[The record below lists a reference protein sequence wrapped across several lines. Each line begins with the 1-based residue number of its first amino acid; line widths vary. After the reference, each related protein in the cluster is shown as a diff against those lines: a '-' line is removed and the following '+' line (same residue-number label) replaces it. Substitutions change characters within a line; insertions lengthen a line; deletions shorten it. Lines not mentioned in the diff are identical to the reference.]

1 MTVNTRA
8 SDGSTFGAALQYWRT
23 IRGFPSLRKFA
34 PTVHVSYTQLH
45 RIERG
50 EKRAS
55 RDFVTRCEEVLQ
67 TGGKLIDAWQREGG
81 RARPREL
88 PLAPA
93 LLVGRDHHLA
103 ELDAAFA
110 RRAVDSPLLLVID
123 GPAGVGKTALALK
136 WAHRVADK
144 FPDGQLYADLRAFS
158 TVGQPEDPARVLS
171 WFCTSLGATGIPESL
186 ESRAALFRT
195 LTSGVRIL
203 IVLDNA
209 DDAEQVTPLLPGS
222 ATCTVIITSRRIL
235 PGLTIAHDGHRT
247 SVGPLSESDSI
258 ELVAKIIGPE
268 RAAAEPSAAAELTR
282 LCGHLPLALRI
293 VADLADSH
301 RQRPLADLVQ
311 DLSDDDERLDRLETD
326 DRTAPR
332 TVFSRTYRVLPD
344 SAARV
349 FRLLGLY
356 RGPLIASAVAALAGI
371 TIREARTAMRHLAS
385 VHLLDTTS
393 PDSSP
398 DTARLHD
405 LLHTYAHELLV
416 ATETPAER
424 HTAANRL
431 TLWYLHA
438 IRAAGDVIA
447 PRCTAPLDLP
457 PLSDDVTPPTFTT
470 IQTALAWCDHE
481 RTNLPTITRMAAQH
495 GPPGTAWRIA
505 VALWPYLVI
514 RRPWDTWRDTHLIAI
529 DATETEHDDHGEA
542 WVRTQW
548 AFALRRQ
555 GLLDEAQRHYDRLQ
569 PLHERAGNQY
579 GAIHGLVGAAQLA
592 LDRSQHDTA
601 QALATQAEHRFI
613 ELGDPQGQTR
623 ALDVSARVHAAQ
635 GKTTEG
641 LKLLHHALNL
651 VEGIDSPIVRGP
663 LLTAIADIHIL
674 RNDLPAALDALDLA
688 TQTHQLINDHL
699 TEADLRQRAGDIHHQ
714 LHRREE
720 ATSQWNRARDIYTML
735 GDHQTAAAMHDK
747 IQQQF

>member
-1 MTVNTRA
+1 MMASTRA
-8 SDGSTFGAALQYWRT
+8 SDGSTFGSALQYWRE

-50 EKRAS
+50 DTRAS
-55 RDFVTRCEEVLQ
+55 RDFVTRCEQVLQ
-67 TGGKLIDAWQREGG
+67 TGGKLIDAWQRESG

-93 LLVGRDHHLA
+93 LLVGRTRHLA
-103 ELDAAFA
+103 ELDGAFA
-110 RRAVDSPLLLVID
+110 RRAVDSPPLLVID

-158 TVGQPEDPARVLS
+158 TADQPEDPARVLS

-195 LTSGVRIL
+195 LTAGARIL

-209 DDAEQVTPLLPGS
+209 DDAEQVSPLLPGS
-222 ATCTVIITSRRIL
+222 ASCTVIITSRRIL
-235 PGLTIAHDGHRT
+235 PGLTIAHDGHRI
-247 SVGPLSESDSI
+247 SVGPLAEADSI
-258 ELVAKIIGPE
+258 ELVTTIIGPE
-268 RAAAEPSAAAELTR
+268 RADAEPSAAAELTR
-282 LCGHLPLALRI
+282 LCGHLPLALRV

-311 DLSDDDERLDRLETD
+311 DLSDDDERLDRLDTD

-349 FRLLGLY
+349 FRLLSLY
-356 RGPLIASAVAALAGI
+356 RGSLTASAVAALAGI
-371 TIREARTAMRHLAS
+371 PIRDARTAMRYLAS

-393 PDSSP
+393 HDSSP

-405 LLHTYAHELLV
+405 LLHTYAHELL
-416 ATETPAER
+416 AAIETPAER
-424 HTAANRL
+424 HAAAHRL

-457 PLSDDVTPPTFTT
+457 SLPDEVLPLKFAT
-470 IQTALAWCDHE
+470 IQAALAWCDRE
-481 RTNLPTITRMAAQH
+481 RINLPTITRMAAQY

-542 WVRTQW
+542 WVRAQW
-548 AFALRRQ
+548 AFALQRQ
-555 GLLDEAQRHYDRLQ
+555 GLLDEAQRHYDHIQ
-569 PLHERAGNQY
+569 SLHERAGNQY
-579 GAIHGLVGAAQLA
+579 GSIHGLVGAARLA
-592 LDRSQHDTA
+592 LDRSEHDIA
-601 QALATQAEHRFI
+601 QALATQAERKFV
-613 ELGDPQGQTR
+613 ELGDLQGQAR
-623 ALDVSARVHAAQ
+623 VLEVSARVHAAQ
-635 GKTTEG
+635 GKIIGG
-641 LKLLHHALNL
+641 LELLHHALNL
-651 VEGIDSPIVRGP
+651 VEPVGSPIVRGP
-663 LLTAIADIHIL
+663 LLTAMADINIL
-674 RNDLPAALDALDLA
+674 GDDLPAALDALDRA
-688 TQTHQLINDHL
+688 AQEYQLIEDYL

-720 ATSQWNRARDIYTML
+720 ATSQWNRARNIYTML
-735 GDHQTAAAMHDK
+735 GDHQTAAALHEK
-747 IQQQF
+747 IQRQL

>member
-1 MTVNTRA
+1 MMASTRV
-8 SDGSTFGAALQYWRT
+8 SDGSTFGAALQYWRET
-23 IRGFPSLRKFA
+23 RGFPSLRRFA
-34 PTVHVSYTQLH
+34 PRVHVSYTTLH

-50 EKRAS
+50 ETRAS
-55 RDFVTRCEEVLQ
+55 RDFVSRCEQVLQ
-67 TGGKLIDAWQREGG
+67 TGGKLIDAWQREAG

-93 LLVGRDHHLA
+93 LLIGRDSHLA

-110 RRAVDSPLLLVID
+110 RRAVDSPPLLVID

-158 TVGQPEDPARVLS
+158 AASQPEDPARVLS

-222 ATCTVIITSRRIL
+222 ASCTVIITSRRSL
-235 PGLTIAHDGHRT
+235 PGLTISHDGHRI
-247 SVGPLSESDSI
+247 SVGPLAETDSI
-258 ELVAKIIGPE
+258 ELVTTIIGSE
-268 RAAAEPSAAAELTR
+268 RAEAEPSAAAELTR
-282 LCGHLPLALRI
+282 LCGHLPLALRV

-311 DLSDDDERLDRLETD
+311 DLNDELLDRLETD

-332 TVFSRTYRVLPD
+332 TVFSRTYRVLPE

-398 DTARLHD
+398 DIARLHD
-405 LLHTYAHELLV
+405 LLHTYAHELLT

-424 HTAANRL
+424 HAAARRL

-447 PRCTAPLDLP
+447 PRCTAPLELP
-457 PLSDDVTPPTFTT
+457 PLPDDVTPPTFDT
-470 IQTALAWCDHE
+470 IHTALAWCDHE

-505 VALWPYLVI
+505 VALWPYLMI
-514 RRPWDTWRDTHLIAI
+514 RRPWDTWRDTHLTAI

-555 GLLDEAQRHYDRLQ
+555 GLLDEAQRHYDHIQ
-569 PLHERAGNQY
+569 QLHQRTGNQY
-579 GAIHGLVGAAQLA
+579 GAIHGLVGAARLA

-601 QALATQAEHRFI
+601 QTLATQAEQRFI
-613 ELGDPQGQTR
+613 ELGDPQGQAR

-635 GKTTEG
+635 GKATEG
-641 LKLLHHALNL
+641 LKILHHALNL
-651 VEGIDSPIVRGP
+651 VEDIDSPIVRGP
-663 LLTAIADIHIL
+663 LLTAIADINII
-674 RNDLPAALDALDLA
+674 RNDLPAALDALDRA
-688 TQTHQLINDHL
+688 AQEHQLIDDHL
-699 TEADLRQRAGDIHHQ
+699 TEAELRQRAGDIHHQ
-714 LHRREE
+714 LHRSQD
-720 ATSQWNRARDIYTML
+720 AASQWNRARDIYTML
-735 GDHQTAAAMHDK
+735 GDHQTAATLHEK
-747 IQQQF
+747 IQQQD